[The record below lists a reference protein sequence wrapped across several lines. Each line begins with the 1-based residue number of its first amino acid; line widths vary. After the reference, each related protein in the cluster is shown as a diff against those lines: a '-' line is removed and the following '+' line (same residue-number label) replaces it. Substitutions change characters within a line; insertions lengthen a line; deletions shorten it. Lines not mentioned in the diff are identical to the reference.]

1 MSLIASHPIPVC
13 HRGCVLESPQQRD
26 TEQGRDLGQ
35 GKQPPGTAHG
45 SGVLGSLAQ
54 PGNPPL
60 VVLGTESREVPGA
73 MPPSPPRFLL
83 SPDALTPPL
92 HGDGEAPAGT
102 GQPGPHPTPVTPAH
116 GGGIGFLQPHLARP
130 PPRGDGGGTET
141 GLPLSPTSGD
151 RDGLLG
157 NRWAGAMAS
166 QLEGAME
173 TLINVFHH
181 YSGKEGDK
189 YKLSK
194 KELKE
199 LLQSELG
206 CFLETQ
212 KDTGAVEKIM
222 QDLDENGDGEVDFQ
236 EYVVL
241 VAALTVACN
250 TFFWENA

>member
-1 MSLIASHPIPVC
+1 MPS
-13 HRGCVLESPQQRD
+13 
-26 TEQGRDLGQ
+26 
-35 GKQPPGTAHG
+35 GK
-45 SGVLGSLAQ
+45 SLA
-54 PGNPPL
+54 
-60 VVLGTESREVPGA
+60 
-73 MPPSPPRFLL
+73 
-83 SPDALTPPL
+83 
-92 HGDGEAPAGT
+92 
-102 GQPGPHPTPVTPAH
+102 
-116 GGGIGFLQPHLARP
+116 
-130 PPRGDGGGTET
+130 
-141 GLPLSPTSGD
+141 TSGASA
-151 RDGLLG
+151 R
-157 NRWAGAMAS
+157 RPKSSTARAMGS

-212 KDTGAVEKIM
+212 KDAGAVEKIM

-236 EYVVL
+236 EFVVL

>member
-1 MSLIASHPIPVC
+1 MGARVGRSARGGPVPLHTQGPGLYLSSGPNGNDHSC
-13 HRGCVLESPQQRD
+13 HRQLCPSWDQASRK
-26 TEQGRDLGQ
+26 GR
-35 GKQPPGTAHG
+35 
-45 SGVLGSLAQ
+45 
-54 PGNPPL
+54 
-60 VVLGTESREVPGA
+60 
-73 MPPSPPRFLL
+73 
-83 SPDALTPPL
+83 PD
-92 HGDGEAPAGT
+92 PARCRRT
-102 GQPGPHPTPVTPAH
+102 
-116 GGGIGFLQPHLARP
+116 
-130 PPRGDGGGTET
+130 
-141 GLPLSPTSGD
+141 
-151 RDGLLG
+151 RDGTRPTG
-157 NRWAGAMAS
+157 IMAS